1 MKKTE
6 AIKLNREFRSLYYR
20 GGSMASRSLVIYY
33 RKNKRSINRL
43 GLTVS
48 KKIGKAVVRNHIK
61 RLIKENYRLRE
72 DNIKTGYDIIFVARR
87 ACPSKT
93 FHEIGRDMDY
103 VLGKCGLFLSEKDNP
118 ETD

>member
-6 AIKLNREFRSLYYR
+6 AIKLNREFRSLYYK
-20 GGSMASRSLVIYY
+20 GGSMASKSLVIYY

-48 KKIGKAVVRNHIK
+48 KKIGNAVVRNRVK
-61 RLIKENYRLRE
+61 RLIRENYRLRE
-72 DNIKTGYDIIFVARR
+72 DNILSGFDMVFVARR
-87 ACPSKT
+87 VCALKS

-103 VLGKCGLFLSEKDNP
+103 ILGKCGLLFDEKSEP
-118 ETD
+118 